1 MSKARRRPAG
11 AALAF
16 LVTGAGTGV
25 GAISGMRIIARGK
38 VVALV
43 IGSLWA
49 GAVLLGYLAPLWL

>member
-1 MSKARRRPAG
+1 LRAGATG

-25 GAISGMRIIARGK
+25 GTISGMLIIARRK

-49 GAVLLGYLAPLWL
+49 GAVPLGYLAPLWL

>member
-1 MSKARRRPAG
+1 MSKARRRPGG

-25 GAISGMRIIARGK
+25 GAISGMLIIARWK
-38 VVALV
+38 LVALV